1 MSCISVVSILQIDTN
16 LNQMDVLGALHKLT
30 FQYTLQCGQ
39 SEKQWKNCHEIQR
52 TWIRGNIFVNC

>member
-39 SEKQWKNCHEIQR
+39 SGIMEKLS
-52 TWIRGNIFVNC
+52 